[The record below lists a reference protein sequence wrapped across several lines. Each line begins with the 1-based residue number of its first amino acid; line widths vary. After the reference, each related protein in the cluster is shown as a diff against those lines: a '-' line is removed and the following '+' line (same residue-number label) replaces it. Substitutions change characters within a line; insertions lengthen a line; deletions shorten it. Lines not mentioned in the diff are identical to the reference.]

1 MVSETVPHGRGSR
14 WTLLTLLFAASAALF
29 APLAHP
35 LAAQSAATDSPTA
48 ASPTVEDLRR
58 ELAAI
63 KAESERRIA
72 DLERRLAE
80 VENAQA
86 GATTAATAPSAP
98 SAEPVPADQQA
109 AVPQAGE
116 TTASPEVVPSTA
128 DLAAAAA
135 EIAASAASPAGTPD
149 TAPQSP
155 APITLVSG
163 GGGKNFLNL
172 SLDGLIAGGT
182 STARDIGL
190 LQTGGHDPI
199 QRGFTVQNVETVF
212 DGAVDP
218 YFRGQANIVFQIDD
232 QGATTAELEEVY
244 VTSTSLPKGLQLKAG
259 QFFTEFG
266 RLNPSHP
273 HTWDFVDQP
282 LVNGRFFGPDGLRS
296 VGARLSWLLPTSFY
310 SEAFLAVQNSQG
322 ETLASF
328 RSVPGETLF
337 GRPILPRDVATS
349 SDLLISPRYAASFDL
364 SDTQT
369 VLLGAS
375 AALGPNGTGPDGK
388 TRIYGIDGFWKWKP
402 TNAFNGFPFVKV
414 QGELMRRSAT
424 VDALVD
430 EGLPRATFDD
440 WGGYLQASWGYKP
453 GHVLGLRLDRVS
465 GDQGDFQDPSL
476 APRWRLSPALTWFPT
491 EFSKL
496 RLQYNFDRSDAFRH
510 DEHSLWLQL
519 EFLLGAHAAH
529 KF

>member
-1 MVSETVPHGRGSR
+1 MVSETMLRGHEPR
-14 WTLLTLLFAASAALF
+14 WTLLTLLFAASAALY
-29 APLAHP
+29 APLASP
-35 LAAQSAATDSPTA
+35 LSAQSGAPDPTTPSAA
-48 ASPTVEDLRR
+48 PTVDDLRR

-86 GATTAATAPSAP
+86 PPSV
-98 SAEPVPADQQA
+98 E
-109 AVPQAGE
+109 AVPSE
-116 TTASPEVVPSTA
+116 A

-135 EIAASAASPAGTPD
+135 EIAASASAPSQATAAD

-172 SLDGLIAGGT
+172 SLDGLIAAGT
-182 STARDIGL
+182 STARDIGS

-232 QGATTAELEEVY
+232 HGATTAELEEVY
-244 VTSTSLPKGLQLKAG
+244 VTSTSLPHGLQAKAG

-266 RLNPSHP
+266 RLNPTHP
-273 HTWDFVDQP
+273 HSWDFVDQP

-337 GRPILPRDVATS
+337 GRPILTRDVATG
-349 SDLLISPRYAASFDL
+349 SDLLITPRYAASFDL

-375 AALGPNGTGPDGK
+375 AALGPNGTGPAGK

-424 VDALVD
+424 VDAVELSPEVA
-430 EGLPRATFDD
+430 LPRATFED

-453 GHVLGLRLDRVS
+453 GHVLGLRLDRVG
-465 GDQGDFQDPSL
+465 GDQGDSQDPAL

-510 DEHSLWLQL
+510 DEHSLWLQF